1 MTRRYLATLPFISLL
16 VLGAPSF
23 AEAPI
28 GSPMTMEETVATN
41 VQRLVITNQCKEC
54 YLVDADLSKLH
65 LIGADL
71 RGADLIRADL
81 SWSNLEG
88 ADLTGANLTGANLT
102 GAFLTNASLVNADLD
117 NVNFSQAQLY
127 YVDVTGASMENLN
140 LANANVVGTPI
151 SIGGAA
157 EPGTEPGEDNSEI
170 PIPIYTPEDD
180 QLLSPPSNP
189 WYIPRHPAPEI
200 LDVPPQI
207 MPQT

>member
-1 MTRRYLATLPFISLL
+1 MTRRYLATLPLISLL
-16 VLGAPSF
+16 VLGVPSF
-23 AEAPI
+23 AEAPV
-28 GSPMTMEETVATN
+28 GSVMEEMVASN
-41 VQRLVITNQCKEC
+41 VQRLVITNQCQDC
-54 YLVDADLSKLH
+54 YLLDADLSGTH

-102 GAFLTNASLVNADLD
+102 GAFLTNASLANADLD

-127 YVDVTGASMENLN
+127 YVDVTGASMDNIN
-140 LANANVVGTPI
+140 LANAIVEGTAISVG
-151 SIGGAA
+151 
-157 EPGTEPGEDNSEI
+157 GTEPVEDNSEI
-170 PIPIYTPEDD
+170 PIFIPEND
-180 QLLSPPSNP
+180 QLLSPPNDP
-189 WYIPRHPAPEI
+189 WHIPRQPNPEI

>member
-1 MTRRYLATLPFISLL
+1 MTRRYLATLPLISLL
-16 VLGAPSF
+16 VLGTPSF
-23 AEAPI
+23 AEAPV
-28 GSPMTMEETVATN
+28 GSVMEEMVASN
-41 VQRLVITNQCKEC
+41 VQRLAITNQCQGC
-54 YLVDADLSKLH
+54 YLVDADLSQTH

-102 GAFLTNASLVNADLD
+102 GAFLTNASLANADLD

-127 YVDVTGASMENLN
+127 YVDVTGASMENIN
-140 LANANVVGTPI
+140 LANTIVEGTAI
-151 SIGGAA
+151 SIGG
-157 EPGTEPGEDNSEI
+157 GTEPVEDNGEPIFI
-170 PIPIYTPEDD
+170 PKDD
-180 QLLSPPSNP
+180 QFLSPPNDP
-189 WYIPRHPAPEI
+189 WYVPRQTTPEI

>member
-1 MTRRYLATLPFISLL
+1 MTRRYLATLPLISLL
-16 VLGAPSF
+16 VLGGPSF

-28 GSPMTMEETVATN
+28 GPVMEETVASN
-41 VQRLVITNQCKEC
+41 VQRLVLTNQCKDC
-54 YLVDADLSKLH
+54 YMVDADLSKLH

-71 RGADLIRADL
+71 RGVDLSGADL

-127 YVDVTGASMENLN
+127 YVDVTGASMNNIN
-140 LANANVVGTPI
+140 LANAVVEGTAI
-151 SIGGAA
+151 SIGGAI
-157 EPGTEPGEDNSEI
+157 ESVEDSNEI
-170 PIPIYTPEDD
+170 PIFVPKDD
-180 QLLSPPSNP
+180 QLLSPPDNP
-189 WYIPRHPAPEI
+189 WYIPRHPTPEI